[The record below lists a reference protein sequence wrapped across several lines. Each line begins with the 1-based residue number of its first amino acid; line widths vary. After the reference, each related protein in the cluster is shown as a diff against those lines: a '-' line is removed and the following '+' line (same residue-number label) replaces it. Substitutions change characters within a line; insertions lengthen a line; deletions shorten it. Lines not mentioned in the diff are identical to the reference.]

1 MIFLDFIILNSVN
14 IFMASVL
21 LNTVY
26 LNDKILYLILILDII
41 LNGFPIITIIIIIMY
56 YFKIIIF
63 KNINENIINL
73 LILLSIYYF
82 IFGTLIY
89 GIYNNLSLYIGTY
102 LIKNYLFNLM
112 IFIIGL
118 KYIFSKYTLVGDIY
132 DS

>member
-1 MIFLDFIILNSVN
+1 MFLDFILLNTIN
-14 IFMASVL
+14 IFMASIL

-26 LNDKILYLILILDII
+26 LNDKTLYYILIFDII
-41 LNGFPIITIIIIIMY
+41 LNGFPIITIIIILMY

-63 KNINENIINL
+63 KNINENIFNL

-89 GIYNNLSLYIGTY
+89 GIHNSLSLYIGIY
-102 LIKNYLFNLM
+102 LIENYLFNL
-112 IFIIGL
+112 IVFILGL
-118 KYIFSKYTLVGDIY
+118 KYIFSKYTLVGDMD